1 MSLEL
6 SGTALQMT
14 FDYIN
19 KFTCLTNK
27 MTKVENHKTSNFV
40 QNEPERLWPLLIWI
54 KYNK

>member
-40 QNEPERLWPLLIWI
+40 QNEPEHLWPLLI
-54 KYNK
+54 